1 MNQVFCPIIS
11 LAGLLLLRCQK
22 GRDTCMAGISL
33 ILYCTLHIYVL
44 YFTYFIV
51 ISGNLPVPKIVVIS
65 GNLPMQ
71 KIVLV

>member
-1 MNQVFCPIIS
+1 
-11 LAGLLLLRCQK
+11 
-22 GRDTCMAGISL
+22 
-33 ILYCTLHIYVL
+33 LYFTYVL

-51 ISGNLPVPKIVVIS
+51 ISGNLPMQKIVIS